1 MANHRY
7 TARLER
13 LKQEAT
19 STVSLLGDEFE
30 DQLSLEELGFV
41 DGASS
46 DTSSLENNSNKR
58 HNATKSAVNAPE
70 GATSTKDGHEGLDGV
85 RAEIGVE
92 GTSTVAIAV
101 NEQEGK
107 GGEPRGAE
115 GRVGEEGLEDGVGD
129 GEREEGEGGAPEPRA
144 MDVEEPEWD
153 ALGDCIAMPAW
164 KVRG

>member
-7 TARLER
+7 TSRLER

-41 DGASS
+41 EGAFS
-46 DTSSLENNSNKR
+46 DTSSLENNSNTR
-58 HNATKSAVNAPE
+58 HAATKSAVNTPE
-70 GATSTKDGHEGLDGV
+70 GSTSTKDGHEGLDGV
-85 RAEIGVE
+85 RAESGVE
-92 GTSTVAIAV
+92 GASTVGISA

-107 GGEPRGAE
+107 GGETKSAE

-129 GEREEGEGGAPEPRA
+129 GEREGGEGGAPEPRA
-144 MDVEEPEWD
+144 MDIEEPDWD